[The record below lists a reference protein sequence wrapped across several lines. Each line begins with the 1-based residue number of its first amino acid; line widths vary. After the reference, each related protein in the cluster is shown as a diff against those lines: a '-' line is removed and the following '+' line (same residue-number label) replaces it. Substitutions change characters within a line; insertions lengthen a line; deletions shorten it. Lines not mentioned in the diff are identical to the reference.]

1 MPSRSSGTECTP
13 WSPCTTSSRREIA
26 PMTSRQTTRLADGR
40 ELIYFD
46 AAPRIDRTTPD
57 RRNDP
62 RAPPPPP
69 PRGGGTPFPPP
80 IGEPPPTPTPGRPP
94 PPPICARCVRRE
106 TGCRP

>member
-46 AAPRIDRTTPD
+46 AAPGIDRTTPD
-57 RRNDP
+57 PRADPPATPPTPPAPWGSAFPPPYGDP
-62 RAPPPPP
+62 RPPPAPDVPP
-69 PRGGGTPFPPP
+69 PRRSVPAVSVAK
-80 IGEPPPTPTPGRPP
+80 RD
-94 PPPICARCVRRE
+94 AD
-106 TGCRP
+106 